1 MAGRNCSGMNEQPL
15 LRMEG
20 ISKRFP
26 GVQALDDVDFEVYPG
41 EVLGFLGE
49 NGAGKST
56 LVKILSGVYYK
67 DHGSIWF
74 KGQPVEVRSPHEAQ
88 DVGISTI
95 YQELALVPHLSVA
108 ENIFLNREPRRV
120 RQIGLVDFR
129 AQKRQAEE
137 IMADLGV
144 EIPGD
149 RMVKDLTVAAQ
160 QMVEI
165 AKAVSRNA
173 SLILMDEPTSALSSK
188 EVDALFAL
196 MHRLK
201 AKGVSVVFISHRL
214 EEVLQVVDR
223 IIVMRDGRR
232 VGTLS
237 REEATETSIIRLM
250 VGREVGLF
258 PKEEAPIGEP
268 VLEVCN
274 ISGANGVKNVSFS
287 VRKGEIVGLAGL
299 VGAGRT
305 EVARLICGADRL
317 TEGTILLGGN
327 EIRIHNTSDAV
338 KWGIG
343 WVPEDRKQHG
353 LVLMMDVKSNIT
365 LAILKRISGLAGAIN
380 ARSEREIA
388 QEYVKTLSIATP
400 SISQITSNLSGGN
413 QQKVVVAKWLSAKPK
428 LMIMDEPT
436 RGIDVGA
443 KAEVHALMS
452 HLAKEGMAI
461 LMISSEMPE
470 IIGMSDRVV
479 VMCQGRVTGEFSR
492 PNLSQEEIMTSAT
505 RFLKLDAV
513 DETGAVIAPRDSG
526 DVDVEM
532 AVHAANE

>member
-1 MAGRNCSGMNEQPL
+1 MEQQPL
-15 LRMEG
+15 LRMEK
-20 ISKRFP
+20 IWKRFA
-26 GVQALDDVDFEVYPG
+26 GVQALEDVDFEVYPG
-41 EVLGFLGE
+41 EILGFVGE

-56 LVKILSGVYYK
+56 LVKILSGVYHR
-67 DHGSIWF
+67 DQGSVWF
-74 KGQPVEVRSPHEAQ
+74 KGQPLEVRSPHEAQ
-88 DVGISTI
+88 DVGITTI

-120 RQIGLVDFR
+120 RQIGLVDFK

-173 SLILMDEPTSALSSK
+173 SLILMDEPTSSLSSK
-188 EVDALFAL
+188 EVDALFDL

-201 AKGVSVVFISHRL
+201 EKGVSVVFISHRL

-223 IIVMRDGRR
+223 IIVMRDGHR
-232 VGTLS
+232 VGTLP
-237 REEATETSIIRLM
+237 REEATETGIIRLM

-258 PKEEAPIGEP
+258 PKEDAPIGEP
-268 VLEVCN
+268 VLEVRN
-274 ISGANGVKNVSFS
+274 ICGNNGVKDVSFS

-305 EVARLICGADRL
+305 EVARLICGADHL
-317 TEGTILLGGN
+317 TEGSILLGGN
-327 EIRIHNTSDAV
+327 EIKIHNTGDAV
-338 KWGIG
+338 EWGIG

-365 LAILKRISGLAGAIN
+365 LAILKRISGWTGTVR
-380 ARSEREIA
+380 ARSERQIA
-388 QEYVKTLSIATP
+388 QEYVKALSIATP

-413 QQKVVVAKWLSAKPK
+413 QQKVVVAKWLAAKPK
-428 LMIMDEPT
+428 LLIMDEPT

-452 HLAKEGMAI
+452 RLAKEGMGI

-470 IIGMSDRVV
+470 IIGMSDRVI

-492 PNLSQEEIMTSAT
+492 PNLSQEEIMTCAT
-505 RFLKLDAV
+505 RFLRLDAV
-513 DETGAVIAPRDSG
+513 DETGAVIAPVTAEG
-526 DVDVEM
+526 YDVEM
-532 AVHAANE
+532 AVKQANE